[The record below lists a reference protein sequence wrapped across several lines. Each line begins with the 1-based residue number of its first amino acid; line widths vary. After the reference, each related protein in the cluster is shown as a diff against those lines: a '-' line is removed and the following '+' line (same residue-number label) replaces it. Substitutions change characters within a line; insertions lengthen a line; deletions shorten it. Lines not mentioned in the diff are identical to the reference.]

1 MTNLCLIYLRKKIL
15 DAVLF
20 CSLYPKGHPQSGLVI
35 FFKQTGVY
43 SIADT
48 QNS

>member
-1 MTNLCLIYLRKKIL
+1 VFNIFEKKNPGCCF
-15 DAVLF
+15 V